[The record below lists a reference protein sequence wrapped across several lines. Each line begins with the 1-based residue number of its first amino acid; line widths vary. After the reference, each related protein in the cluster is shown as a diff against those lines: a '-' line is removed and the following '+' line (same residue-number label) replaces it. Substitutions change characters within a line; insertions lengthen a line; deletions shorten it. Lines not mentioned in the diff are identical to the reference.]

1 MSEELDILTEEQE
14 QPTPPPVADEVDVQV
29 VDDTPPE
36 DRRPPREGEAAKDED
51 DEDSKELS
59 QRVQK
64 RINRLRYDF
73 HEERRLKEAAER
85 QREEA
90 IRWAKSV
97 HAQVQQLQTQALAGQ
112 RMGYD
117 STIGR
122 YDAEIQNAKTALRSA
137 HEAGDAEKIAE
148 ASEKIASIAAQKQ
161 AVISTY
167 RPPTDEEIQQARVQ
181 PEPEPPPVNQ
191 QASAQAAIAAK
202 FQRQTDEW
210 VSANPWFKADQQMT
224 QHAVQMHSAA
234 IEEDLI
240 PGSKAYFKFIDQQM
254 VAAFPDKLGH
264 AKPEPKIAPK
274 PTVVAPA
281 VRSNGQ
287 AGKRTVKLPQSAAE
301 TAKRLGVP
309 LAEYVRYYEQETQ
322 GNG

>member
-1 MSEELDILTEEQE
+1 MSEELDILTDEQE
-14 QPTPPPVADEVDVQV
+14 PTTPPVVDEVDVQV

-36 DRRPPREGEAAKDED
+36 DRRPPREGEAAKDD
-51 DEDSKELS
+51 DDDFKELG
-59 QRVQK
+59 QRAQK

-97 HAQVQQLQTQALAGQ
+97 HSQMQQLQTQALAGQ

-122 YDAEIQNAKTALRSA
+122 YDAELQNAKTALRSA
-137 HEAGDAEKIAE
+137 HESGDAEKIAD
-148 ASEKIASIAAQKQ
+148 ASEKIAAIAAQKQ

-167 RPPTDEEIQQARVQ
+167 RPPSDEEIQRAQVPVPQ
-181 PEPEPPPVNQ
+181 PEPPPDNTARIPAQLEATLQ
-191 QASAQAAIAAK
+191 QRLIDWAA
-202 FQRQTDEW
+202 
-210 VSANPWFKADQQMT
+210 ANPWINTDQQMA
-224 QHAVQMHSAA
+224 QHAMAMHKVAV
-234 IEEDLI
+234 EEELV
-240 PGSKAYFKFIDQQM
+240 PRSKAYFKFIDQQM
-254 VAAFPDKLGH
+254 VAAFPEKFGH
-264 AKPEPKIAPK
+264 AKPEPKVAAK

-322 GNG
+322 DNG